1 LPNQA
6 TDLKANIRLFRTFGL
21 YYHHT
26 YADFKPVKRR
36 KSKIVDRA
44 VVMGGNEGEMKE
56 IFEYT
61 DYRLFLRDCYEHT
74 KRSKPYFSFRFIAS
88 RVGINPGFIFR
99 LMSGKV
105 HLGLKKI
112 AAFADLFELEGRE
125 REYFVELVRLGRA
138 KRDEDIRE
146 FLKRLQSIRG
156 IQFTTIA
163 DDQLEFFG
171 KWHHMAMRS
180 LLSIYPFDGKNYR
193 RLGAMLIPPLSA
205 DVARESV
212 NLLIR
217 LGLVSCNRN
226 GIFEVADTF
235 ISSTEKWSSAAIHA
249 YQRTT
254 IDLSVEALE
263 NLPKD
268 ERDISTVTFT
278 CSKKQLET
286 LRERLQEIRQEM
298 LMLSQDCPDE
308 DCVMQLN
315 LQLFP
320 AAKVK
325 KADL

>member
-1 LPNQA
+1 
-6 TDLKANIRLFRTFGL
+6 LK
-21 YYHHT
+21 
-26 YADFKPVKRR
+26 DSEEV
-36 KSKIVDRA
+36 
-44 VVMGGNEGEMKE
+44 EMKE

-61 DYRLFLRDCYEHT
+61 DYRLFLRDFYERT
-74 KRSKPYFSFRFIAS
+74 KQSKPYYSFRFIAS

-112 AAFADLFELEGRE
+112 EAFADLLELNGRE
-125 REYFVELVRLGRA
+125 RDYFVELVRLGRA

-146 FLKRLQSIRG
+146 SFKRLQSIRG
-156 IQFTTIA
+156 VQFTTIA

-180 LLSIYPFDGKNYR
+180 LLSIYPFTGKNYR
-193 RLGAMLIPPLSA
+193 RLGAMLVPPLSA
-205 DVARESV
+205 NDARESV
-212 NLLIR
+212 KLLAR
-217 LGLVSCNRN
+217 LGLVRCNRN
-226 GIFEVADTF
+226 GTFEVLDTF
-235 ISSTEKWSSAAIHA
+235 VSSAEKWSSMAIHA
-249 YQRTT
+249 YQRTS
-254 IDLSVEALE
+254 IDLSIKALE
-263 NLPKD
+263 DLSKD

-298 LMLSQDCPDE
+298 LVLSQDCPDE

>member
-1 LPNQA
+1 VSESS
-6 TDLKANIRLFRTFGL
+6 IEER
-21 YYHHT
+21 
-26 YADFKPVKRR
+26 
-36 KSKIVDRA
+36 
-44 VVMGGNEGEMKE
+44 EMKE

-61 DYRLFLRDCYEHT
+61 DYRLFLRDFYEHS
-74 KRSKPYFSFRFIAS
+74 KQKKPYYSFRFIAS

-99 LMSGKV
+99 LMSGKT

-112 AAFADLFELEGRE
+112 ETFADLLELNGKE
-125 REYFVELVRLGRA
+125 REYFIELVRLGRA
-138 KRDEDIRE
+138 KGEEDILE
-146 FLKRLQSIRG
+146 SLKRLKSIRG
-156 IQFTTIA
+156 VQFTTIA
-163 DDQLEFFG
+163 DDQMEFFG

-193 RLGAMLIPPLSA
+193 RLGAMMIPSLSA
-205 DVARESV
+205 DDARESV
-212 NLLIR
+212 NLLTR
-217 LGLVSCNRN
+217 LGLVRCNKN
-226 GIFEVADTF
+226 GIFEVVDTF
-235 ISSTEKWSSAAIHA
+235 ISSAEKWSSTAIHT
-249 YQRTT
+249 YQKTS
-254 IDLSVEALE
+254 IDLSVNALE
-263 NLPKD
+263 TLSKE

-278 CSKKQLET
+278 CSSKHLEA

>member
-1 LPNQA
+1 L
-6 TDLKANIRLFRTFGL
+6 DLKAGE
-21 YYHHT
+21 
-26 YADFKPVKRR
+26 
-36 KSKIVDRA
+36 
-44 VVMGGNEGEMKE
+44 EGEMNE

-61 DYRLFLRDCYEHT
+61 DYRFFLRDFYEHA
-74 KRSKPYFSFRFIAS
+74 KLRKPYYSFRFIAS

-112 AAFADLFELEGRE
+112 GAFADLLELNGRQ
-125 REYFVELVRLGRA
+125 RDYFVELVRLGRA

-146 FLKRLQSIRG
+146 SFKRLQAIRG
-156 IQFTTIA
+156 VQFTTVA

-193 RLGAMLIPPLSA
+193 QLGAMLVPSLTA
-205 DVARESV
+205 DEARESV
-212 NLLIR
+212 HLLGR
-217 LGLVSCNRN
+217 LGLVTVDDN
-226 GIFEVADTF
+226 GATKVHDTF
-235 ISSTEKWSSAAIHA
+235 ISTKEKWSSMAIHE
-249 YQRTT
+249 YQRTS
-254 IDLSVEALE
+254 INLSLKALE
-263 NLPKD
+263 ELSKD
-268 ERDISTVTFT
+268 VRDISTVTFT

-320 AAKVK
+320 AAMLK
-325 KADL
+325 KAKS